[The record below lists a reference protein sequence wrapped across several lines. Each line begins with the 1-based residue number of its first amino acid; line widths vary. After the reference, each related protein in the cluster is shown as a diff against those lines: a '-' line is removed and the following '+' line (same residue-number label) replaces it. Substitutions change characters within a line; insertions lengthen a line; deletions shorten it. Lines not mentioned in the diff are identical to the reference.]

1 MKEKKNFEFIYSPR
15 TTLSNIKE
23 KEEKM
28 FTDLKEGFDP
38 YTIKIMKKHYKE
50 RLGKLNKETFVS
62 ILKRHLLTWY
72 PNIPNRENILIKLL
86 SRLFDEIVLNSNG
99 DLEWDE
105 FANYII
111 NSSYQQNYEHSSYG
125 LKQYSLS
132 KEEFFEHQEEIN
144 INSMNRESVNKS
156 ENIISSCFYIR
167 KHRLI
172 GIIHEGRS
180 RILFFN
186 SINNKKVNLIIDLIE
201 KQKEIHKLEMKELNE
216 KTNKLLEKE
225 RQKRLEWQNY
235 FNKDNLNQ
243 LKLKNNN
250 KITKNEKPINSTNKI
265 SSSEHTNIKYENKN
279 IDDSEEIA
287 IDITKY
293 IYNKGL
299 FILTTCYI
307 EEYDLLFVSASNYKI
322 SAWSYDTKIEGFK
335 NVNLINYSSKSDFH
349 FENGLLDIPL
359 FQANAPQNILI
370 YDPAFKCLYSGQEN
384 GKINKWEMNSPYATY
399 VFDIYDSYTK
409 NLLDILIKKK
419 IDIIKKEEMLSL
431 DKIKPSYNVHNIEN
445 SDIILEK
452 EEFYKLEKHLKS
464 IASFKLKRDT
474 VSHLLLLDQLRL
486 LCSSYLDGKI
496 IIWDPDTKKPIKIFT
511 DQITAIYSMVFD
523 PKKNQIYT
531 CGFEHEIY
539 IYEPYN
545 NDNAKYKLKG
555 HNTSVNSLVINP
567 ELNELISMDVSGIIK
582 LWDIIAY
589 INIQTIN
596 TNEISFLVQ
605 NIINNKKDSHYST
618 NKKKLSSNNYLL
630 SYNNPKKLLVY
641 GSKLLIFEK
650 GKEKNPNLTDDNQLL
665 CCVYNS
671 HSKDLISVS
680 SKRVKIWNVYTGKM
694 SKSYDNLMKDN
705 DITAVCFDKQMKRFY
720 LGDNSGKIKCFNLST
735 GNFIKDFASHENEIT
750 HMIHSSKNELVIS
763 ISADLCMKVQEDKE
777 LLSTELIK
785 ETFIKPG
792 NTYNLN
798 YKIKLNSLVFDNDNS
813 LLILGLSN
821 GAIKYY
827 DVAHLKFY
835 LNPNEEQDNKT
846 KIQKAISNLLDIAN
860 MNILFVAN
868 FDGEK
873 FLTPKPKNILYHF
886 FSEEKLGNFLDEDIN
901 DNNNINKNIVISSAF
916 YSKLN
921 LLITGNQFGFLY
933 FYDLKPLYE
942 FFNNI
947 NETSTEEE
955 IKNNLRKGINI
966 NLKHKVQMHR
976 EEIRYINITDELIP
990 EIIIS
995 TSNDKKVKLT
1005 ELKTGKYIE
1014 TLKQISIRNN
1024 PIPIGIK
1031 YLKENPFKPSEKNKK
1046 EYNTIYL
1053 KDITLPLQKPKIL
1066 YEEANQDDIMNHYE
1080 EMAEYNAKLQL
1091 IKLSKGQNFTEP
1103 NRSSNWDYKINIE
1116 NILKKKEEELNKI
1129 IEMVKKKEDEINK
1142 AEIQLQELSL
1152 FNDNFNPIFISN
1164 LNKEEK
1170 SELRN
1175 QINMKIRNINLA
1187 ISKTQT
1193 LKKVAE
1199 SIKEHSNIN
1208 KSLDKNKISKK
1219 EKSKS
1224 KNKSKNKNKSLNPIK
1239 LLKSKNIS
1247 KKNDTKENKESKTN
1261 TITIEKPLINKL
1273 DIKIN
1278 SPESIKNK
1286 KTDNIFKHFKLNR
1299 PNYLRR
1305 SSSYFNLIRNKN
1317 DIDSNFTDK
1326 RFSVCKNEFNIKI
1339 KELTSPME
1347 KLLKKNK
1354 KNKKSNVLPKIS
1366 KINEFF
1372 SN

>member
-1 MKEKKNFEFIYSPR
+1 MKWKKNFEFIYSPR

-50 RLGKLNKETFVS
+50 HLGKLNKETFVS

-86 SRLFDEIVLNSNG
+86 SRLFDEIDLNSNG

-125 LKQYSLS
+125 LQQYSLS
-132 KEEFFEHQEEIN
+132 KEDFFDHQEEMN
-144 INSMNRESVNKS
+144 INPMNRSSVNKL
-156 ENIISSCFYIR
+156 ENIITSCFYIR

-180 RILFFN
+180 KILFFN

-201 KQKEIHKLEMKELNE
+201 TQKEINKLEMKELNE
-216 KTNKLLEKE
+216 KTKILLEQE

-235 FNKDNLNQ
+235 FNNDNLNQ
-243 LKLKNNN
+243 LKIKNYN
-250 KITKNEKPINSTNKI
+250 KNIQNEKPTNNSNKISTSEFTNKI
-265 SSSEHTNIKYENKN
+265 FEKKDINDT
-279 IDDSEEIA
+279 EEII

-293 IYNKGL
+293 KYNKGL

-307 EEYDLLFVSASNYKI
+307 EEYDLLFISASNYKI
-322 SAWSYDTKIEGFK
+322 SAWTYDTRLDGFK
-335 NVNLINYSSKSDFH
+335 NINLINYSSKSDFH
-349 FENGLLDIPL
+349 FEKDHLDIPL
-359 FQANAPQNILI
+359 FQANAPQNTLI
-370 YDPAFKCLYSGQEN
+370 YDRAYKCLYSGQEN
-384 GKINKWEMNSPYATY
+384 GKINKWEMDSPYSTH
-399 VFDIYDSYTK
+399 VFDIYDLYTK
-409 NLLDILIKKK
+409 NLLENLIKKK

-431 DKIKPSYNVHNIEN
+431 DKIKPLYNMNNIDN
-445 SDIILEK
+445 ADIGLEK
-452 EEFYKLEKHLKS
+452 EEFHKLEQHTKN

-474 VSHLLLLDQLRL
+474 ISYLLLLDKLRL

-511 DQITAIYSMVFD
+511 DQTTAIYSMVFD

-545 NDNAKYKLKG
+545 NDNATYKLKG
-555 HNTSVNSLVINP
+555 HNASVNSLVINP

-596 TNEISFLVQ
+596 TNDISFLVQ
-605 NIINNKKDSHYST
+605 NIINNKKDASYFT
-618 NKKKLSSNNYLL
+618 NKKKLSSNNFLL
-630 SYNNPKKLLVY
+630 SYNNPKKILVY
-641 GSKLLIFEK
+641 GSKQLIFEK
-650 GKEKNPNLTDDNQLL
+650 GKEKNPNLADDNQLF
-665 CCVYNS
+665 CCVYNPL
-671 HSKDLISVS
+671 SKDLISIS
-680 SKRVKIWNVYTGKM
+680 SKRVKIWNVYNGKM
-694 SKSYDNLMKDN
+694 RKSYDNLMKDN
-705 DITAVCFDKQMKRFY
+705 EITSCCFDKQMKRFY
-720 LGDNSGKIKCFNLST
+720 LGDNLGKIKCFNLST
-735 GNFIKDFASHENEIT
+735 GNFIKDFVSHENEIT
-750 HMIHSSKNELVIS
+750 HIIHSAKNELVVS
-763 ISADLCMKVQEDKE
+763 ISADLCMKIQQDKE
-777 LLSTELIK
+777 LFSTELIK

-792 NTYNLN
+792 NNYNPN
-798 YKIKLNSLVFDNDNS
+798 YKMKLNSAVLDDDNS
-813 LLILGLSN
+813 ILMLGLSN
-821 GAIKYY
+821 GVIKYY
-827 DVAHLKFY
+827 DVMHLKFY

-846 KIQKAISNLLDIAN
+846 KIQTAISNLLDITN
-860 MNILFVAN
+860 MNTLFVAN

-873 FLTPKPKNILYHF
+873 FFTPKPKNILYHF
-886 FSEEKLGNFLDEDIN
+886 FSEEKLGNFFDEDKNDIN
-901 DNNNINKNIVISSAF
+901 NNKNIVISSAL
-916 YSKLN
+916 YSKLY
-921 LLITGNQFGFLY
+921 LLITGNQLGMLY
-933 FYDLKPLYE
+933 FYNIKPLYD
-942 FFNNI
+942 FFENI
-947 NETSTEEE
+947 NEKMSEKEV
-955 IKNNLRKGINI
+955 KANLNKGINI
-966 NLKHKVQMHR
+966 TLKYKVQIHR
-976 EEIRYINITDELIP
+976 EVIRYINITDELIP

-1014 TLKQISIRNN
+1014 TLKQISIKYN

-1031 YLKENPFKPSEKNKK
+1031 YLKDNPFKPSKNNKK

-1053 KDITLPLQKPKIL
+1053 KDISLPLKKPRII
-1066 YEEANQDDIMNHYE
+1066 YEEANQNDIMNHYE
-1080 EMAEYNAKLQL
+1080 EMAEYNAKVQL
-1091 IKLSKGQNFTEP
+1091 MKFSKGKNFVEE
-1103 NRSSNWDYKINIE
+1103 NRSSIWNYKINIK
-1116 NILKKKEEELNKI
+1116 NIMKKKEEELNKI
-1129 IEMVKKKEDEINK
+1129 IEMVNEKEDEINE
-1142 AEIQLQELSL
+1142 AEIQHQELSL

-1170 SELRN
+1170 NELRH

-1239 LLKSKNIS
+1239 LLKSKKIS
-1247 KKNDTKENKESKTN
+1247 KKNDTRENETN
-1261 TITIEKPLINKL
+1261 TISNEKSLTNKIN
-1273 DIKIN
+1273 IKIN
-1278 SPESIKNK
+1278 SPENIKNK
-1286 KTDNIFKHFKLNR
+1286 KADSLFKHFKLNR

-1305 SSSYFNLIRNKN
+1305 SSSYFNFIHNKN
-1317 DIDSNFTDK
+1317 DSDSNFTDK
-1326 RFSVCKNEFNIKI
+1326 RFSICQNEFNIKF

-1354 KNKKSNVLPKIS
+1354 KQNVLPKIS
-1366 KINEFF
+1366 KNNKLL
-1372 SN
+1372 SK